1 MRKLKTLAM
10 IATLALAAC
19 GGGNKTGSNGKPVNP
34 DQLVGTAL
42 VDSPT
47 ALSAGST
54 LQLRLLDTTRVD
66 GEPEKIAEASIQ
78 ITGLP
83 AQFTLD
89 FPRAKIDP
97 VRTYQLDGN
106 VMVDGQ
112 VGYVAMARV
121 RALNGGKVLPDLK
134 LVLVKALVRTAS
146 DPAGKLKND
155 FADFEARIGGFKRF
169 TGSRIVGP
177 EGKEIA
183 IGWDAFADKDNVR
196 MVREQ
201 VKNPDGSAES
211 YRYAFG
217 EDGKL
222 WVVAH
227 DGSTKTLVGWGAD
240 GKVLLREKDG
250 KAVDDKVISEKL
262 IDELT
267 RRAREARSLA
277 SAQAGG

>member
-1 MRKLKTLAM
+1 MRILNTLAM
-10 IATLALAAC
+10 FVAVLALTGC
-19 GGGNKTGSNGKPVNP
+19 PSGGKTGSNGKPVNP
-34 DQLVGTAL
+34 DQLAGTAL

-66 GEPEKIAEASIQ
+66 GEPEKIAEANIQ

-112 VGYVAMARV
+112 VGYVAMARI

-169 TGSRIVGP
+169 TGGRIVGP
-177 EGKEIA
+177 EGKEIS

-201 VKNPDGSAES
+201 VNNPDGSKES

-227 DGSTKTLVGWGAD
+227 DAASKTIVGWGAD

-250 KAVDDKVISEKL
+250 KAAEISDKVI
-262 IDELT
+262 DELV

-277 SAQAGG
+277 SAQAGA